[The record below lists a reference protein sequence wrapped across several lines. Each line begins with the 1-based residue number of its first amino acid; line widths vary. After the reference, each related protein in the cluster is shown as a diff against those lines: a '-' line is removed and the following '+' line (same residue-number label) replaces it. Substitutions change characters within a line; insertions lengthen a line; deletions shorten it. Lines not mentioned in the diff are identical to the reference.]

1 MCNCAHSGLAQRLGG
16 WIGLVVPHN
25 ASPRLPSE
33 HKASRFLYRP
43 VCECGIKKRK
53 IPAVCVCVCVC
64 VRACMRACVVEPDWQ
79 PWLNISLRSK
89 VTQKLTEQRVPT
101 AAATTENTNFLL
113 AGCNDPRVS
122 FVCILRVQQLWICIW
137 FLCPHCVK
145 VTCFPPGLPIS
156 SSSTFQ
162 SLLVTKGL
170 TSVQHTVRGEVQL
183 YVLCSYVIHTSE
195 CCCHTDKR
203 KQKQ

>member
-1 MCNCAHSGLAQRLGG
+1 MCL
-16 WIGLVVPHN
+16 
-25 ASPRLPSE
+25 
-33 HKASRFLYRP
+33 
-43 VCECGIKKRK
+43 
-53 IPAVCVCVCVC
+53 CVCVVC
-64 VRACMRACVVEPDWQ
+64 VVCVVEPDWQ

-101 AAATTENTNFLL
+101 AATTENKSFLL

-156 SSSTFQ
+156 SSSAFQ

-170 TSVQHTVRGEVQL
+170 TSEQHAVRGELQL
-183 YVLCSYVIHTSE
+183 YASCSYAIHTSE
-195 CCCHTDKR
+195 SRTCCCLKDKTR
-203 KQKQ
+203 QKQ